1 MGLAPDELA
10 PLVEAVVA
18 EVYEL
23 GPVWAAAGDEVIRV
37 DGPGLKQQGGNPA
50 DKVISFTN
58 AEQYLGGVLWS

>member
-37 DGPGLKQQGGNPA
+37 DAPALKQKGGNPA